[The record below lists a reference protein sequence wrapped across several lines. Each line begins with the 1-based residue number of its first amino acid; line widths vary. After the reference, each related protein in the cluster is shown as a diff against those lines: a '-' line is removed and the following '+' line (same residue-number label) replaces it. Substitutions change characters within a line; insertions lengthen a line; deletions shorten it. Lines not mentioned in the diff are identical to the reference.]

1 MRLLSSSQRTC
12 HHRCSNDGH
21 GRRFDDQLEG
31 RNDCCF
37 SEAAVAALGLR
48 YVVITSEDL
57 DDLRDGGAGHFAR
70 CIALVRERV
79 PGIRVEMLAPDFCGR
94 VKRAL
99 TGLALAWA
107 WPDVF
112 NHNIETVPSLYR
124 AARAGAD
131 YGGSLDLLARVKRT
145 NEAVVTKSGLMVGL
159 GETDQELL
167 ETMRDLRA
175 HQVDVLIIG
184 QYLAPSWF
192 HLPVRRY
199 VTPETFAALRVEGL
213 QIGFREVVAGLVCS
227 SNHADQGGRAFL
239 AVANKSGCTVHPVAY
254 CCTAVNSAA
263 GPSNAVRTAARPS
276 AP

>member
-1 MRLLSSSQRTC
+1 
-12 HHRCSNDGH
+12 
-21 GRRFDDQLEG
+21 
-31 RNDCCF
+31 
-37 SEAAVAALGLR
+37 
-48 YVVITSEDL
+48 
-57 DDLRDGGAGHFAR
+57 
-70 CIALVRERV
+70 V

-107 WPDVF
+107 WPNVF

-167 ETMRDLRA
+167 KTMRDLRA
-175 HQVDVLIIG
+175 YQVYVLTIG
-184 QYLAPSWF
+184 QYLAPSRF

-213 QIGFREVVAGLVCS
+213 QIGFREVVAGPLVRS
-227 SNHADQGGRAFL
+227 SNHADQGWQGFL
-239 AVANKSGCTVHPVAY
+239 SRRQQERLHSPCSGLLLHGCQLNCWPFE
-254 CCTAVNSAA
+254 CRSNS
-263 GPSNAVRTAARPS
+263 G
-276 AP
+276 APICSSSP